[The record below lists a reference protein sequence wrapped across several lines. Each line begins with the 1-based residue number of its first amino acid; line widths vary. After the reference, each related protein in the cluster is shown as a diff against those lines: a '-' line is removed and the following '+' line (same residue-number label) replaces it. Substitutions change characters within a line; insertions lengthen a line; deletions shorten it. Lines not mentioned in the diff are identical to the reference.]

1 MTHTVDARIRFFSKK
16 MPFKAGHGCGRLR
29 CFLLLSTREKTPQ
42 IVIGLSGWTTAAAPL
57 CPALSA
63 DDSRQYYF
71 QSRDRHRHCPH
82 NLNTYSINDKG
93 GLGLY

>member
-42 IVIGLSGWTTAAAPL
+42 IVIGLSGWTTACNRLLDQVKVMASL
-57 CPALSA
+57 
-63 DDSRQYYF
+63 
-71 QSRDRHRHCPH
+71 DR
-82 NLNTYSINDKG
+82 
-93 GLGLY
+93 